1 MHCSDLLR
9 ARFAAGWVICM
20 KKYDLIVV
28 GGGISGVAAA
38 VSAARDGLSVLL
50 IEKYGCLGGAMS
62 MSLVYPFMKYFM
74 KDENGG
80 NRLLSDG
87 IFTEMRKRWAACG
100 DSSFETFKLVFDDM
114 ISEAGADVLFHTNV
128 YKAECSDRRIKKLYA
143 ASKSGVL
150 ELEADFFIDA
160 SGDGELIAMTGCE
173 FQLGRESDGF
183 CQPMTTCFRLS
194 GVDEKR
200 FFEDMKMMQE
210 KYKEYKAEGRLHNP
224 RENLLVFTG
233 LGDGVIHFNT
243 TRVIRH
249 NPVDPVEISNAEI
262 LARRQVAEMV
272 KFFKEVSPSCANAS
286 LVSVAT
292 HIGVRESRKLK
303 GVHILTADEIKNCVD
318 FEDTIA
324 LGNYEID
331 IHNPTGTGT
340 ELYYFKDNEYY
351 RIPYRSLLPK
361 EYDNMLVAGRCLSA
375 THEAHSAVRILPI
388 CACLGEAAGTAA
400 ALAKTTVGKVQDIDV
415 QQLRQNLRD
424 KGAAL

>member
-1 MHCSDLLR
+1 
-9 ARFAAGWVICM
+9 M

-38 VSAARDGLSVLL
+38 VSAARCGLSVLL
-50 IEKYGCLGGAMS
+50 VEKYGCLGGAMS
-62 MSLVYPFMKYFM
+62 MSLVYPFMKYTM
-74 KDENGG
+74 PSENGG
-80 NRLLSDG
+80 KRLLSDG
-87 IFTEMRKRWAACG
+87 IFTEMRKRWEAYG
-100 DSSFETFKLVFDDM
+100 DSSFETYKLVFDDM
-114 ISEAGADVLFHTNV
+114 IDEAGADVLFHTSV
-128 YKAECSDRRIKKLYA
+128 YKAECSGRQIKKLYA

-150 ELEADFFIDA
+150 ELEASFFIDA
-160 SGDGELIAMTGCE
+160 SGDGELIAMTGCDH
-173 FQLGRESDGF
+173 QLGRESDGF

-194 GVDEKR
+194 GVDVKG
-200 FFEDMKMMQE
+200 FLADIKMIQE
-210 KYKEYKAEGRLHNP
+210 KYKEYKAQDKLHNP
-224 RENLLVFTG
+224 RENVLVFTG
-233 LGDGVIHFNT
+233 IGEDIIHFNT
-243 TRVIRH
+243 TRVIKH
-249 NPVDPVEISNAEI
+249 NPVDPIEISRAEM
-262 LARRQVAEMV
+262 LARRQVGELLR
-272 KFFKEVSPSCANAS
+272 FFKEITPSCANSA

-303 GVHILTADEIKNCVD
+303 GVHILTAEEIKNCVD

-340 ELYYFKDNEYY
+340 ELYYFKDEEYY

-400 ALAKTTVGKVQDIDV
+400 ALAKETTGNVQNIDV
-415 QQLRQNLRD
+415 QRLRQDLKD
-424 KGAAL
+424 KGAAI